1 MRLSPTEIMMVSI
14 LMDAAI
20 KQIFKEVGVMTE
32 EDMLAKIKEQE
43 ARHSGLMAEIEE
55 H

>member
-14 LMDAAI
+14 LMDAAL
-20 KQIFKEVGVMTE
+20 KRAFKEVEAMTE

-43 ARHSGLMAEIEE
+43 ARHDDLMDRIES

>member
-1 MRLSPTEIMMVSI
+1 MKLSPTEIMVVSI
-14 LMDAAI
+14 LMDAAL
-20 KQIFKEVGVMTE
+20 KQVLKDVGDMTE

-43 ARHSGLMAEIEE
+43 ARHDGLMDKIES